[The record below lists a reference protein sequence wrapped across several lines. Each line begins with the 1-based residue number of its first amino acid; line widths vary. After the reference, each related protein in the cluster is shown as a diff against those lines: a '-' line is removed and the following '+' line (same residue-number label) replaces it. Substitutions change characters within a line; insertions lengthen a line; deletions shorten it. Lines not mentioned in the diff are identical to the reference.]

1 MKITLDQ
8 NTIQM
13 IDMFHNLTG
22 ATAVDCIQEEDF
34 VYFVV
39 AKGQYGLAV
48 GKAGAKIKNAERVF
62 KKPIKVFEHA
72 DSAEEF
78 IKNIVP
84 DVQEITMAGSHVYV
98 RVGQKDRAKIIG
110 KGGKNIRVLNK
121 FLQRLFDVEE
131 MKVK

>member
-22 ATAVDCIQEEDF
+22 ATAVDCIQEDDF
-34 VYFVV
+34 IYFVV

-48 GKAGAKIKNAERVF
+48 GKSGAKIKNAERVF

-72 DSAEEF
+72 DGIEEF
-78 IKNIVP
+78 IRNIVP
-84 DVQEITMAGSHVYV
+84 DAQEITIESGNVFV
-98 RVGQKDRAKIIG
+98 RVSQKDRAKIIG
-110 KGGKNIRVLNK
+110 KAGKNIKVLNK
-121 FLQRLFDVEE
+121 FLQRLFDMEE